1 MATTYPLPP
10 GTPLPPIA
18 PPAAGAAPAVA
29 PAPPGPGG
37 GFMRRMANP
46 MLYAGLGMLSQG
58 SSLTPINP
66 WANVASGLAMGMQA
80 NAYESE
86 ERREAA
92 LLKMQRERLAAE
104 REERK
109 RKAAARARTES
120 GYGELVAGLD
130 PAVSARLG
138 GSSALL
144 SMGPETGMG
153 LLSPY
158 LAPPKPVDQWSSEE
172 VTLPNGDKVL
182 VQTNQATGKQQVVG
196 GGGVNIDIS
205 GGPSETRAPTPDE
218 ITTAGLDSGEGLVVE
233 DGKIKTAPISE
244 QEKARISADAK
255 AQQAYDAGSNLVA
268 DYMDKAQSFQ
278 GGMTRGA
285 GPKWGVSAD
294 SAESARDTLVAW
306 YATNVLGTP
315 GTEPSPGLYARAE
328 TAVPDFAG
336 WYDAPRFNKRM
347 EDFMRTVTA
356 RLAAKA
362 SGSGDSDPTRVPLP
376 DSETIPRRPAPPLP
390 PGAVED

>member
-10 GTPLPPIA
+10 GMPLPPIA

-37 GFMRRMANP
+37 GFMQRAANP
-46 MLYAGLGMLSQG
+46 LLYAGLGMLSQG

-196 GGGVNIDIS
+196 GGGMSVNVNPFSPYMFDPS
-205 GGPSETRAPTPDE
+205 NPDRLVPRPGGPADPRVIQPSEAANSRDAQT
-218 ITTAGLDSGEGLVVE
+218 G
-233 DGKIKTAPISE
+233 IKRTE
-244 QEKARISADAK
+244 ADLE
-255 AQQAYDAGSNLVA
+255 N
-268 DYMDKAQSFQ
+268 
-278 GGMTRGA
+278 
-285 GPKWGVSAD
+285 
-294 SAESARDTLVAW
+294 
-306 YATNVLGTP
+306 
-315 GTEPSPGLYARAE
+315 
-328 TAVPDFAG
+328 
-336 WYDAPRFNKRM
+336 
-347 EDFMRTVTA
+347 
-356 RLAAKA
+356 
-362 SGSGDSDPTRVPLP
+362 
-376 DSETIPRRPAPPLP
+376 
-390 PGAVED
+390 